1 MITLFFFLSTVVDAD
16 RVVLLVLFGRIHR
29 IFFFFL
35 VLTSL
40 PKHASVE
47 STGLTKRALPT
58 TKMLLIIIVVI
69 IIRKL
74 TASAEASCLS
84 TSSSSP
90 PFFFRFKLRE
100 LFFSLSLCFHLC
112 AKKKKRKRHFAFAS
126 SAAPAEISFSS
137 FFFLDYME
145 L

>member
-16 RVVLLVLFGRIHR
+16 RVVLLVLFGRIHC
-29 IFFFFL
+29 IFFFWN
-35 VLTSL
+35 LTSL

-84 TSSSSP
+84 ASSSSP

>member
-16 RVVLLVLFGRIHR
+16 RVVLLVLFGRIHC

-84 TSSSSP
+84 ASSSNP

-112 AKKKKRKRHFAFAS
+112 AKKKKKGNGTSHLLHLLLLLRFRF
-126 SAAPAEISFSS
+126 PL
-137 FFFLDYME
+137 FFF
-145 L
+145 